1 MSASW
6 MHCLK
11 VSARVV
17 LFLAISLV
25 GAGSAFAQSQADAA
39 DLRGYVRDQQG
50 AVITNATVTAR
61 NAATNKTAST
71 NTDAEGFY
79 QLLNLSPGDY
89 DLTVEAQSFKRA
101 SLPAV
106 KLTIGQRADLDI
118 ALEPG
123 SIDAVVTISG
133 ATTELVETSK
143 TAIATTIDQQR
154 IENLP
159 INERNYLSF
168 ALTTSTVGRDNGR
181 PIGPAPTTGLNF
193 GGQRG
198 RSNLVQVDG
207 ADNTDNSVNASRS
220 TVSQEAVQE
229 FQVVTNS
236 FAPEFGRSAGGV
248 VNVVTKSGSNQFR
261 GNVFGFLRDNDF
273 QARNPFAPVRKPP
286 FRRSQYGFTIG
297 GPFDTDRTFFFFALE
312 RRKRDESG
320 FFTSNVANGL
330 TASATI
336 PVVPGLNPVARTFS
350 NITPAQA
357 TYINTLVG
365 AGGAAICLARAYA
378 FFASSGGST
387 ALSGTNPLTSPNDG
401 SGCPAISPITPGAI
415 GSRFILSGAPVP
427 SATTNAA
434 GQFIAFRPLQSLE
447 KVFPITDRTTFS
459 SIRIDHGITKNH
471 QLALRFGYNP
481 STITGIQVESQNQ
494 SLGQND
500 FSRTGIQGLK
510 DYSFVTTLTST
521 LSNRMVNEARFNF
534 GERRATFRSQNGD
547 AVAFNISGTAFIGR
561 ELFSP
566 VIRTETRYEYT
577 DSLSLIAGNHN
588 FKFGGDAAFLE
599 IPRANF
605 ELNFAGLFNFGGLSA
620 TTLNTA
626 FAGAPDFTPV
636 QQYGL
641 GFPANFIQGFGD
653 PVSRL
658 KNKPFAFF
666 AQDSWKVRSNLTF
679 NYGIRYDV
687 ELTDLIAPVGLRDP
701 LSGITLSAS
710 DVLAAQD
717 AMNIRQGFPRDKNNW
732 APRVAL
738 AWDVNNDA
746 KTVVRAAFGIF
757 YDHPLQAIAFNSD
770 IADAVQQQQ
779 GILIPGSPT
788 PTALLNAVQVFQGTV
803 VVCNFPGAV
812 PGVNC
817 TPGAAA
823 TAQYQAGRQRFNDQT
838 FPGFGPVLPF
848 TLHVSKDFEYAYAN
862 QGNLSIERQLTKDMT
877 VSASYLFV
885 GAHHLPHPLD
895 INAPRIDLQMA
906 NFARFSGRNPTNTTE
921 AVAFSIPSSN
931 TAAIPLFACPG
942 GVPLLCYTQVTPAG
956 SAAYPTAGQTF
967 ALIVPGMITAP
978 LANLGNR
985 AVNAGVANFFRP
997 NAPNYFLA
1005 QALTGGLVTP
1015 SVLNGALVGSL
1026 RTPGVVSPFGSINAQ
1041 TSDGNSNYH
1050 ALNVDI
1056 KRRFANNFQFLA
1068 SYTWS
1073 HSIDDSSDLQTLLL
1087 PQDNRNFRAERA
1099 DSLFDQRHRF
1109 VFSGVVASPAS
1120 WRSGDGVHR
1129 FLADFTVAPIFE
1141 ISSGRP
1147 FNILTNQDTNNDQSS
1162 QTDRPNVGANGT
1174 LTVPGPFGAGTLGRN
1189 AGITHKFMAL
1199 DMRLTRSIH
1208 LNEHVKIDVIAE
1220 GFNLFNRFN
1229 EGSAS
1234 PFFDD
1239 VNTFG
1244 QRASNGRY
1252 YSRPTASFDPRQFQ
1266 FGVKV
1271 SF

>member
-6 MHCLK
+6 MNYLK
-11 VSARVV
+11 VSARAVV
-17 LFLAISLV
+17 LFVITAMAIS
-25 GAGSAFAQSQADAA
+25 SAFAQAQSDAA
-39 DLRGYVRDQQG
+39 DLRGYVRDQAG
-50 AVITNATVTAR
+50 AVVSGATVTAR
-61 NAATNKTAST
+61 NPATNKTYTTTS
-71 NTDAEGFY
+71 NGDGFY
-79 QLLNLSPGDY
+79 QLLNLTPGDY
-89 DLTVEAQSFKRA
+89 DLTVEAASFKKA

-106 KLTIGQRADLDI
+106 KVTIGQRADLDVS
-118 ALEPG
+118 LEPG

-133 ATTELVETSK
+133 ATTELVETSR
-143 TAIATTIDQQR
+143 TAVATTVDQQR
-154 IENLP
+154 IDNLP

-248 VNVVTKSGSNQFR
+248 VNVVTKSGSNDFR
-261 GNVFGFLRDNDF
+261 GNAFGFLRDNDF
-273 QARNPFAPVRKPP
+273 QARNPFAPVSKPP
-286 FRRSQYGFTIG
+286 FRRSQYGVTLG
-297 GPFDTDRTFFFFALE
+297 GPFDKDRTFFFFAFE

-320 FFTSNVANGL
+320 FFTSNVSRGLNGV
-330 TASATI
+330 ATI
-336 PVVPGLNPVARTFS
+336 PAVPGLNPSARTFT

-357 TYINTLVG
+357 TYINQLVA

-387 ALSGTNPLTSPNDG
+387 GLSGSNPLASPNDG
-401 SGCPAISPITPGAI
+401 SVCPAISPILPGAI

-427 SATTNAA
+427 VGTTNAA
-434 GQFIAFRPLQSLE
+434 GQFIAFRPLLNLQT
-447 KVFPITDRTTFS
+447 VFPVTDRTTFN
-459 SIRIDHGITKNH
+459 SIRIDHLITRNH
-471 QLALRFGYNP
+471 QMTMRFGYNP

-521 LSNRMVNEARFNF
+521 LSSRVVNEARFNF
-534 GERRATFRSQNGD
+534 GERRATFKSQNGD
-547 AVAFNISGTAFIGR
+547 AVAFNISGAAFIGR

-566 VIRTETRYEYT
+566 VVRTETRYEYT
-577 DSLSLIAGNHN
+577 DSLSFITGNHS
-588 FKFGGDAAFLE
+588 FKFGGDAAFLR

-626 FAGAPDFTPV
+626 FVGAPDFTPV

-666 AQDSWKVRSNLTF
+666 AQDSWKVRPNLTL

-687 ELTDLIAPVGLRDP
+687 ELTDLIAPIGLRDP

-710 DVLAAQD
+710 DILAAQD
-717 AMNIRQGFPRDKNNW
+717 ALNVRQGFPRDKNNW
-732 APRVAL
+732 APRVGF
-738 AWDVNNDA
+738 AWDIKNDA
-746 KTVVRAAFGIF
+746 KTVVRGAMGIF

-803 VVCNFPGAV
+803 VVCNFAGAV

-817 TPGAAA
+817 TPGAASS
-823 TAQYQAGRQRFNDQT
+823 AQYQNGRQRFNDQT

-862 QGNLSIERQLTKDMT
+862 QANLSIERQLSRNMSI
-877 VSASYLFV
+877 SASYLFV

-906 NFARFSGRNPTNTTE
+906 NFARYAGRNPTNTTE
-921 AVAFSIPSSN
+921 AVAFSIPTSG
-931 TAAIPLFACPG
+931 TPCPG
-942 GVPLLCYTQVTPAG
+942 GVPLQCFVQSTPAG
-956 SAAYPTAGQTF
+956 AVAYPTSGQTF
-967 ALIVPGMITAP
+967 AIIVPGMIAAP
-978 LANLGNR
+978 LTNLSNR
-985 AVNAGVANFFRP
+985 VVNAGVANFFRP

-1005 QALTGGLVTP
+1005 QALSGGLVTP

-1026 RTPGVVSPFGSINAQ
+1026 RSSGVVSPFGSVNAQ
-1041 TSDGNSNYH
+1041 VSDGNSTYN
-1050 ALNVDI
+1050 ALNIDV

-1087 PQDNRNFRAERA
+1087 PQDNRNFAAEKA
-1099 DSLFDQRHRF
+1099 DALFDQRHRF
-1109 VFSGVVASPAS
+1109 VFSGVLTSPIG
-1120 WRSGDGVHR
+1120 WRSGDNLHK

-1162 QTDRPNVGANGT
+1162 QTDRPNVNDSGL
-1174 LTVPGPFGAGTLGRN
+1174 LTVPGPFQAGSLGRN
-1189 AGITHKFMAL
+1189 MGITHKYMSF
-1199 DMRLTRSIH
+1199 DMRLSRAVYW
-1208 LNEHVKIDVIAE
+1208 NERVKLDVIAE

-1229 EGSAS
+1229 EAAAS

-1239 VNTFG
+1239 VNAFG
-1244 QRASNGRY
+1244 QRAGNGRF

-1266 FGVKV
+1266 FGLKL